1 MGNLRKTATVIML
14 GFSLALTLGCTSSP
28 EKRGT
33 GEYVDD
39 KVLTARVKAALLKE
53 EGLDAANI
61 HVDTFR
67 DVVQLSGFV
76 PESTMAQ
83 RAVEA
88 ARRVPG
94 VREVKNDIR
103 LRPKA

>member
-1 MGNLRKTATVIML
+1 MSNMRKIAMVIML
-14 GFSLALTLGCTSSP
+14 GFSLATTLGCTSTP

-53 EGLDAANI
+53 EGLDSTNI
-61 HVDTFR
+61 HVETFR

-76 PESTMAQ
+76 PDSGMAQ

-94 VREVKNDIR
+94 VKEVKNDIR

>member
-1 MGNLRKTATVIML
+1 MHPR
-14 GFSLALTLGCTSSP
+14 

-53 EGLDAANI
+53 EGLDSTNI
-61 HVDTFR
+61 HVETFK

-76 PESTMAQ
+76 PDSSMAQ

-88 ARRVPG
+88 ARLAGRA
-94 VREVKNDIR
+94 RSQK
-103 LRPKA
+103 

>member
-1 MGNLRKTATVIML
+1 MGNLRKAATVIVL
-14 GFSLALTLGCTSSP
+14 GFSLVMTLGCAATP

-39 KVLTARVKAALLKE
+39 IVLTARVKAALLKE
-53 EGLDAANI
+53 EGLDSTNI
-61 HVDTFR
+61 HVETFR

-76 PESTMAQ
+76 PDSSMAQ

-94 VREVKNDIR
+94 VREVKNDVR